1 MARTDNTEKYTTRQL
16 LKWLWRASHGAR
28 AQIALCTLI
37 GIVSVGCSLGFVYL
51 SKETIDIATGA
62 REGSLLN
69 YGTGMALL
77 MLAEI
82 VLHAIDNWIVNIQ
95 GVKVQ
100 NRLRSGLYEQLM
112 QSEWQ
117 GKEHHHSG
125 DVLNRLVQ
133 DLNTIVATVTDTLPF
148 AMVTLVQLGA
158 SFGFL
163 FAMDRTLAMMLM
175 LILPFFMLLSR
186 IYVRRMRQLTKAVRE
201 SDSRIHAIIQEGLQH
216 KTVVKTLEQTHEMG
230 RKLNTMQE
238 QLHDEV
244 RRRARFSV
252 LSRSMVGAGFSTGY
266 LTAFLWGAFR
276 IHGGGITFGVM
287 TAFLQLAGRI
297 QRPLSEMARLISSLA
312 GTLTATERLIELEE
326 QPREETTPPI
336 KMTGTA
342 GIRLDNVSFSYDNTK
357 EVITQLDADFPPGS
371 TTAILGETGA
381 GKTTLI
387 RLILALTRPTD
398 GHVYIYNKDGELE
411 VSPRTRAN
419 LIYVPQ
425 GNTLFSGSL
434 RDNLLLG
441 RPDATDEELWEVLH
455 TACADFVT
463 RLPDGLDTL
472 CSERGGGLSEGQAQR
487 IAIARSLLRPGSV
500 LLLDEATSALD
511 ADTER
516 RFLQNMAATNHEKTI
531 IFITHRTSVLEY
543 CDRVMRIGD

>member
-77 MLAEI
+77 MLTEI

-336 KMTGTA
+336 KMIGTA

-357 EVITQLDADFPPGS
+357 EVITRLDADFPPGS

-398 GHVYIYNKDGELE
+398 GHVYIYNKDEKLE

>member
-77 MLAEI
+77 MLTEI

-336 KMTGTA
+336 KMIGTA

-357 EVITQLDADFPPGS
+357 EVITRLDADFPPGS

-381 GKTTLI
+381 GKTTL
-387 RLILALTRPTD
+387 A
-398 GHVYIYNKDGELE
+398 
-411 VSPRTRAN
+411 VSPRPRAN

-425 GNTLFSGSL
+425 GNTLFRGSL